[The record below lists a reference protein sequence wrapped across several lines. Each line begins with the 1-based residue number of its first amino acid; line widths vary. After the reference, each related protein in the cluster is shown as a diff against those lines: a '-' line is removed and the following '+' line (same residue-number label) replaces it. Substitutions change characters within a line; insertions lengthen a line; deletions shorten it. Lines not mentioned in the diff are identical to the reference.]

1 MWACL
6 LSNFHL
12 TSPETYG
19 RPKRLC
25 DKSYWDRENN
35 DKRNTEEYKKPDRK
49 FIPGGLISQVY

>member
-1 MWACL
+1 MFTF
-6 LSNFHL
+6 SFHL